1 MSYLLLIVQTPE
13 QRQTP
18 PEVGRGRYQR
28 MLDYARRLEANG
40 VLLASEALRSSAA
53 RLVSR
58 DGRAIVTDGPFAEA
72 KEVVG
77 GFFLL
82 DCATREQALALAA
95 ECPATEWASIEVR
108 ETGPCT
114 ES

>member
-18 PEVGRGRYQR
+18 PEVRRGRYQR
-28 MLDYARRLEANG
+28 MLDYTGKLKANG

-53 RLVSR
+53 RLAAR
-58 DGRAIVTDGPFAEA
+58 DGRPIVTDGPFAEA
-72 KEVVG
+72 KEIVG

-82 DCATREQALALAA
+82 DCATREQALAFAA

-108 ETGPCT
+108 ETGRCD
-114 ES
+114 E